1 MNRQDW
7 FGGPLYEKLAAYGAS
22 DFYAF
27 HMPGHKRLMGK
38 FENPFQIDIT
48 EIDGFDDLHHPEAKG
63 VLTEAQS
70 RAARVF
76 GAEETHFLV
85 NGSTAGIL
93 SAISACTKQGGTI
106 LMARNC
112 HRSVYHGAELRG
124 LKTVYLYPQYI
135 SELGINGAVLPEDVE
150 NALQK
155 SVMEKKQ
162 RADKKTAGHSCENG
176 KENRNRNHTDIQAV
190 MLVSPTYD
198 GVCSDVRQIAEIC
211 HCYGVPLIV
220 DQAHG
225 AHFPF
230 SEYFPED
237 AVSAGADVV
246 IHSVHKT
253 LPSMT
258 QTALLHVQGKLVNR
272 ERIRKFLS
280 IYQSSSPSYVLMA
293 SIDACVD
300 LIERDGEELFE
311 RHTRELRAFRESCR
325 DLKWL
330 YLAGLDSE
338 KDGIW
343 QLEAK
348 PAEFGQTA
356 DFDRSKLL
364 ISARRANR
372 AGAGLTGE
380 ELSRMLRERYHIQ
393 MEMSGPDYVV
403 GIAGIADSEE
413 GFGRLAEALHA
424 IDRDI
429 DDEITKNPIART
441 NNIKIITE
449 QSSMELKNIERKR
462 AEKIRNRTKTNQ
474 TESVNKKEIQDCLNA
489 DDKACDESSAL
500 PRQEAVLTISE
511 AAEAEGTCRPLKAC
525 EGAVAGIYVYLYP
538 PGIPVLAPGEQVT
551 AELLERIEKWLEAG
565 YDVHGLE
572 TDSVGVPTLKIL
584 GNRYPE

>member
-1 MNRQDW
+1 MDRQNNRRQDKL
-7 FGGPLYEKLAAYGAS
+7 GGPLYEKLAAYGAS

-27 HMPGHKRLMGK
+27 HMPGHKRLMGE

-48 EIDGFDDLHHPEAKG
+48 EIDGFDDLHHPENDG
-63 VLTEAQS
+63 VLTEAQR
-70 RAARVF
+70 RAAQVF
-76 GAEETHFLV
+76 GAGETHFLV

-93 SAISACTKQGGTI
+93 SAISGCTKYGGTL

-112 HRSVYHGAELRG
+112 HRSAYHGAELRG

-135 SELGINGAVLPEDVE
+135 PELGINGAILPEDVE

-155 SVMEKKQ
+155 PIIEKKQ
-162 RADKKTAGHSCENG
+162 QADGKTEKDSGGDREKNQ
-176 KENRNRNHTDIQAV
+176 NRIQTDIQAV
-190 MLVSPTYD
+190 MIVSPTYD
-198 GVCSDVRQIAEIC
+198 GVCSDVRRIAGIC
-211 HCYGVPLIV
+211 HRYGVPLIV

-230 SEYFPED
+230 SKYFPED

-246 IHSVHKT
+246 IQSVHKT
-253 LPSMT
+253 LPAMT
-258 QTALLHVQGKLVNR
+258 QTALLHVQGEIANR

-300 LIERDGEELFE
+300 LIERDGEELFAK
-311 RHTRELRAFRESCR
+311 HVRELKNFRESCR
-325 DLKWL
+325 ELKWL

-348 PAEFGQTA
+348 LAEFGQTA

-364 ISARRANR
+364 ISARRANL

-380 ELSRMLRERYHIQ
+380 ELSRILRERYHIQ

-413 GFGRLAEALHA
+413 GFGRLEEALH
-424 IDRDI
+424 
-429 DDEITKNPIART
+429 
-441 NNIKIITE
+441 
-449 QSSMELKNIERKR
+449 ELDQDMD
-462 AEKIRNRTKTNQ
+462 EKIPV
-474 TESVNKKEIQDCLNA
+474 SVNTA
-489 DDKACDESSAL
+489 DKVSAKSNAL
-500 PRQEAVLTISE
+500 PRLKAVLTIGE
-511 AAEAEGTCRPLKAC
+511 AAEAEGACRPLAAC
-525 EGAVAGIYVYLYP
+525 EGAVAGNYVYLYP
-538 PGIPVLAPGEQVT
+538 PGIPVLAPGERVT
-551 AELLERIEKWLEAG
+551 EELLKCIEEWLEAG
-565 YDVHGLE
+565 YEVHGLE
-572 TDSVGVPTLKIL
+572 YDGDGIPKL
-584 GNRYPE
+584 GIVKE

>member
-1 MNRQDW
+1 MDKNA
-7 FGGPLYEKLAAYGAS
+7 FGGPLYRKLRAYGAS

-27 HMPGHKRLMGK
+27 HMPGHKRLMGE

-93 SAISACTKQGGTI
+93 SAISGCTKQGGTL

-112 HRSVYHGAELRG
+112 HRSAYHGAELRG
-124 LKTVYLYPQYI
+124 SKTVYLYPQYI
-135 SELGINGAVLPEDVE
+135 PELGINGAILPEDVE

-155 SVMEKKQ
+155 SIIEKKQ
-162 RADKKTAGHSCENG
+162 QANG
-176 KENRNRNHTDIQAV
+176 KIGKDSGGDREENQNRNQTAIQAV
-190 MLVSPTYD
+190 MIVSPTYD
-198 GVCSDVRQIAEIC
+198 GVCSDVRRIAGIC
-211 HCYGVPLIV
+211 HRYGVPLIV

-300 LIERDGEELFE
+300 LIKRDGEELFE
-311 RHTRELRAFRESCR
+311 RHTRELRAFRESCL

-338 KDGIW
+338 KDGTW
-343 QLEAK
+343 QSEAQTV
-348 PAEFGQTA
+348 EFGQTA

-364 ISARRANR
+364 ISARKANR
-372 AGAGLTGE
+372 AGVGLTGE

-403 GIAGIADSEE
+403 AIAGIADSEE
-413 GFGRLAEALHA
+413 GFRRLAEALHG
-424 IDRDI
+424 IDLDI
-429 DDEITKNPIART
+429 SGKIKNKSVVRKNRNIRTK
-441 NNIKIITE
+441 
-449 QSSMELKNIERKR
+449 SV
-462 AEKIRNRTKTNQ
+462 EKMPDRLKTNQ
-474 TESVNKKEIQDCLNA
+474 TENINEKEIPDGVKSYTKVS
-489 DDKACDESSAL
+489 DKSNAL
-500 PRQEAVLTISE
+500 PRLESVLLLSE
-511 AAEAEGTCRPLKAC
+511 AAEAESVSRPLKAC

-538 PGIPVLAPGEQVT
+538 PGIPVLAPGERVT
-551 AELLERIEKWLEAG
+551 AELLERIEEWLEAG
-565 YDVHGLE
+565 YTVHGLE
-572 TDSVGVPTLKIL
+572 TDSVGASTLKIL
-584 GNRYPE
+584 RNRYLE

>member
-1 MNRQDW
+1 MDRQNNRRQDK

-27 HMPGHKRLMGK
+27 HMPGHKRLMGE

-48 EIDGFDDLHHPEAKG
+48 EIDGFDDLHHPENDG
-63 VLTEAQS
+63 VLTEAQR

-76 GAEETHFLV
+76 RAEETHFLV

-93 SAISACTKQGGTI
+93 SAISVCTKQGGTI

-124 LKTVYLYPQYI
+124 LKTVYLYPHYI
-135 SELGINGAVLPEDVE
+135 SKLGINGAVLPENVE

-162 RADKKTAGHSCENG
+162 CADGKTEGHSCENG
-176 KENRNRNHTDIQAV
+176 KGNRNRNQTDIQAV
-190 MLVSPTYD
+190 MIVSPTYD

-237 AVSAGADVV
+237 AVRAGADVV

-258 QTALLHVQGKLVNR
+258 QTALLHVQGEIVNR

-300 LIERDGEELFE
+300 LIKRGGEELFE
-311 RHTRELRAFRESCR
+311 RHTRELRAFRERCL

-338 KDGIW
+338 KDGTW
-343 QLEAK
+343 QSEAK
-348 PAEFGQTA
+348 TAEFGQTA

-364 ISARRANR
+364 ISARKANR
-372 AGAGLTGE
+372 AGVGLTGE

-403 GIAGIADSEE
+403 AIAGIADSEE
-413 GFGRLAEALHA
+413 GFRRLAEALHG
-424 IDRDI
+424 IDLDM
-429 DDEITKNPIART
+429 D
-441 NNIKIITE
+441 
-449 QSSMELKNIERKR
+449 
-462 AEKIRNRTKTNQ
+462 EKIPVG
-474 TESVNKKEIQDCLNA
+474 VNTA
-489 DDKACDESSAL
+489 DKVSAKSNAL
-500 PRQEAVLTISE
+500 PHLKAVLTIGE
-511 AAEAEGTCRPLKAC
+511 AAEAEGACRPLAAC
-525 EGAVAGIYVYLYP
+525 EGAVAGNYVYLYP
-538 PGIPVLAPGEQVT
+538 PGIPVLAPGERVT
-551 AELLERIEKWLEAG
+551 EELLKCIEEWLEAG
-565 YDVHGLE
+565 YEVHGLKY
-572 TDSVGVPTLKIL
+572 DGDGIPKL
-584 GNRYPE
+584 GIVKE

>member
-1 MNRQDW
+1 MDKNA
-7 FGGPLYEKLAAYGAS
+7 FGGPLYRKLRAYGAS

-27 HMPGHKRLMGK
+27 HMPGHKRLMGE

-48 EIDGFDDLHHPEAKG
+48 EIDGFDDLHHPEANG
-63 VLTEAQS
+63 VLSEAQS

-93 SAISACTKQGGTI
+93 SAISGCTKYGGTI

-112 HRSVYHGAELRG
+112 HRSAYHGAELRG
-124 LKTVYLYPQYI
+124 SKTVYLYPQYI
-135 SELGINGAVLPEDVE
+135 PELGINGAILPEDVE

-155 SVMEKKQ
+155 SIIEKKQ
-162 RADKKTAGHSCENG
+162 QANG
-176 KENRNRNHTDIQAV
+176 KIGKDSGGDREENQNRNQTAIQAV
-190 MLVSPTYD
+190 MIVSPTYD
-198 GVCSDVRQIAEIC
+198 GVCSDVRRIAGIC
-211 HCYGVPLIV
+211 HRYGVPLIV

-258 QTALLHVQGKLVNR
+258 QTALLHVQGEIVNR

-300 LIERDGEELFE
+300 LIKRDGEELFE

-343 QLEAK
+343 QSEAK
-348 PAEFGQTA
+348 PVEFGQTA

-364 ISARRANR
+364 ISARKANR
-372 AGAGLTGE
+372 AGVGLTGE

-393 MEMSGPDYVV
+393 MEMSGPDYAVA
-403 GIAGIADSEE
+403 IAGIADSEE
-413 GFGRLAEALHA
+413 GFRRLAEALHG
-424 IDRDI
+424 IDWDI
-429 DDEITKNPIART
+429 SGKIKNKSVVRKNRNIRTK
-441 NNIKIITE
+441 
-449 QSSMELKNIERKR
+449 SV
-462 AEKIRNRTKTNQ
+462 EKTQDRLKTNQ
-474 TESVNKKEIQDCLNA
+474 TENINEKEISDGVKSYTKVS
-489 DDKACDESSAL
+489 DKSNAL
-500 PRQEAVLTISE
+500 PRLESVLTLSE
-511 AAEAEGTCRPLKAC
+511 AAEAESVSRPLKAC

-572 TDSVGVPTLKIL
+572 ADSVGVPTLKIL

>member
-27 HMPGHKRLMGK
+27 HMPGHKRLMGE

-48 EIDGFDDLHHPEAKG
+48 EIDGFDDLHHPENDG
-63 VLTEAQS
+63 VLTAAQR
-70 RAARVF
+70 RAAQMF
-76 GAEETHFLV
+76 GAGETHFLV

-93 SAISACTKQGGTI
+93 SAISGCTKYGGTL

-112 HRSVYHGAELRG
+112 HRSAYHGAELRG
-124 LKTVYLYPQYI
+124 SKTVYLYPQYI
-135 SELGINGAVLPEDVE
+135 PELGINGAILPEDVE

-155 SVMEKKQ
+155 SIIEKKQ
-162 RADKKTAGHSCENG
+162 QANG
-176 KENRNRNHTDIQAV
+176 KIGKDSGGDREENQNRNQTAIQAV
-190 MLVSPTYD
+190 MIVSPTYD
-198 GVCSDVRQIAEIC
+198 GVCSDVRRIAGIC
-211 HCYGVPLIV
+211 HRYGVPLIV

-258 QTALLHVQGKLVNR
+258 QTALLHVQGEIVNR

-300 LIERDGEELFE
+300 LIERGGEELFE
-311 RHTRELRAFRESCR
+311 RHTRELRAFRENCR

-338 KDGIW
+338 KDGTW
-343 QLEAK
+343 QSEAK
-348 PAEFGQTA
+348 TAEFGQTA

-364 ISARRANR
+364 ISARKANR

-380 ELSRMLRERYHIQ
+380 ELSRMLREWYHIQ

-403 GIAGIADSEE
+403 AIAGIADSEE
-413 GFGRLAEALHA
+413 GFRRLAEALHG
-424 IDRDI
+424 IDLDI
-429 DDEITKNPIART
+429 SGKIKNKSVVRKNRNIRTK
-441 NNIKIITE
+441 
-449 QSSMELKNIERKR
+449 SV
-462 AEKIRNRTKTNQ
+462 EKTQDRLKTNQ
-474 TESVNKKEIQDCLNA
+474 TENINEKEIPDGVKSYT
-489 DDKACDESSAL
+489 KALCHML
-500 PRQEAVLTISE
+500 WV
-511 AAEAEGTCRPLKAC
+511 RPA
-525 EGAVAGIYVYLYP
+525 
-538 PGIPVLAPGEQVT
+538 
-551 AELLERIEKWLEAG
+551 
-565 YDVHGLE
+565 
-572 TDSVGVPTLKIL
+572 
-584 GNRYPE
+584 

>member
-48 EIDGFDDLHHPEAKG
+48 EIDGFDDLHHPEANG

-93 SAISACTKQGGTI
+93 SAISGCTKYGGTL

-112 HRSVYHGAELRG
+112 HRSAYHGAELRG
-124 LKTVYLYPQYI
+124 SKTVYLYPQYI
-135 SELGINGAVLPEDVE
+135 PELGINGAILPEDVE

-155 SVMEKKQ
+155 SIIEKKQ
-162 RADKKTAGHSCENG
+162 QANG
-176 KENRNRNHTDIQAV
+176 KIGKDSGGDREENQNRNQTAIQAV
-190 MLVSPTYD
+190 MIVSPTYD
-198 GVCSDVRQIAEIC
+198 GVCSDVRRIAGIC
-211 HCYGVPLIV
+211 HRYGVPLIV

-237 AVSAGADVV
+237 AVRAGADVV

-258 QTALLHVQGKLVNR
+258 QTALLHVQGEIVNR

-311 RHTRELRAFRESCR
+311 RHTRELRAFRENCR

-338 KDGIW
+338 KDGTW
-343 QLEAK
+343 QSEAK
-348 PAEFGQTA
+348 TAEFGQTA

-364 ISARRANR
+364 ISARKANR

-380 ELSRMLRERYHIQ
+380 ELSRMLREGYHIQ

-403 GIAGIADSEE
+403 AIAGIADSEE
-413 GFGRLAEALHA
+413 GFRRLAEALHG
-424 IDRDI
+424 IDLDI
-429 DDEITKNPIART
+429 SGKIKNKSVVRKNRNIRTK
-441 NNIKIITE
+441 
-449 QSSMELKNIERKR
+449 SV
-462 AEKIRNRTKTNQ
+462 EKTQDRLKTNQ
-474 TESVNKKEIQDCLNA
+474 TENINEKEIPDGVKSYTKVS
-489 DDKACDESSAL
+489 DKSNAL
-500 PRQEAVLTISE
+500 PRLESVLTISE
-511 AAEAEGTCRPLKAC
+511 AAEAESVSRPLKAC

-572 TDSVGVPTLKIL
+572 ADSVGVPTLKIL

>member
-48 EIDGFDDLHHPEAKG
+48 EIDGFDDLHHPEADG
-63 VLTEAQS
+63 VLSEAQS

-311 RHTRELRAFRESCR
+311 RHTRELRAFRENCR

-338 KDGIW
+338 KDGTW
-343 QLEAK
+343 QSEAK
-348 PAEFGQTA
+348 TAEFGQTA

-364 ISARRANR
+364 ISARKANR
-372 AGAGLTGE
+372 AGVGLTGE

-403 GIAGIADSEE
+403 AIAGIADSEE
-413 GFGRLAEALHA
+413 GFRRLAEALHG
-424 IDRDI
+424 IELDISGKIKNKSVVRKNRNIRTKSVEKMPDR
-429 DDEITKNPIART
+429 
-441 NNIKIITE
+441 
-449 QSSMELKNIERKR
+449 L
-462 AEKIRNRTKTNQ
+462 KTNQ
-474 TESVNKKEIQDCLNA
+474 TENINEKEIPDGVKSYTKVS
-489 DDKACDESSAL
+489 DKSNAL
-500 PRQEAVLTISE
+500 PRLESVLTLSE
-511 AAEAEGTCRPLKAC
+511 AAEAESVSRPLKAC

>member
-1 MNRQDW
+1 MDKNA
-7 FGGPLYEKLAAYGAS
+7 FAGPLYRKLRAYGAS

-27 HMPGHKRLMGK
+27 HMPGHKRLMGE

-48 EIDGFDDLHHPEAKG
+48 EIDGFDDLHHPENDG
-63 VLTEAQS
+63 VLTEAQR
-70 RAARVF
+70 RAAQVF
-76 GAEETHFLV
+76 GAGETHFLV

-93 SAISACTKQGGTI
+93 SAISGCTKYGGTL

-112 HRSVYHGAELRG
+112 HRSAYHGAELRG
-124 LKTVYLYPQYI
+124 SKTVYLYPQYI
-135 SELGINGAVLPEDVE
+135 PELGINGAILPEDVE

-155 SVMEKKQ
+155 SIIEKKQ
-162 RADKKTAGHSCENG
+162 QADGKTEKDSGGDREENQ
-176 KENRNRNHTDIQAV
+176 NRIQTDIQAV
-190 MLVSPTYD
+190 MIVSPTYD
-198 GVCSDVRQIAEIC
+198 GVCSDVRRIAGIC
-211 HCYGVPLIV
+211 HRYGVPLIV

-225 AHFPF
+225 AHFRF

-246 IHSVHKT
+246 IQSVHKT
-253 LPSMT
+253 LPAMT
-258 QTALLHVQGKLVNR
+258 QTALLHVQGELANR

-300 LIERDGEELFE
+300 LIERDGEELFAK
-311 RHTRELRAFRESCR
+311 HVRELKNFRESCR
-325 DLKWL
+325 ELKWL

-348 PAEFGQTA
+348 LAEFGQTA

-364 ISARRANR
+364 ISARRANL

-380 ELSRMLRERYHIQ
+380 ELSRILRERYHIQ

-413 GFGRLAEALHA
+413 GFGRLAEALH
-424 IDRDI
+424 
-429 DDEITKNPIART
+429 
-441 NNIKIITE
+441 
-449 QSSMELKNIERKR
+449 ELDQDMD
-462 AEKIRNRTKTNQ
+462 EKIPVG
-474 TESVNKKEIQDCLNA
+474 VNTA
-489 DDKACDESSAL
+489 DKMSAKSNAL
-500 PRQEAVLTISE
+500 PRLKAVLTIGE
-511 AAEAEGTCRPLKAC
+511 AAEAEGLLRPLAAC
-525 EGAVAGIYVYLYP
+525 EGAAAGNYVYLYP
-538 PGIPVLAPGEQVT
+538 PGIPVLAPGERVT
-551 AELLERIEKWLEAG
+551 AELLWRIEEWLAAG

-572 TDSVGVPTLKIL
+572 YDGDGIPKL
-584 GNRYPE
+584 GIVKE

>member
-1 MNRQDW
+1 MDKNA
-7 FGGPLYEKLAAYGAS
+7 FGGPLYRKLRAYGAS

-48 EIDGFDDLHHPEAKG
+48 EIDGFDDLHHPEADG
-63 VLTEAQS
+63 VLSEAQS

-343 QLEAK
+343 QSEAK

-403 GIAGIADSEE
+403 AIAGIADSEE
-413 GFGRLAEALHA
+413 GFRRLAEALHG
-424 IDRDI
+424 IDWDI
-429 DDEITKNPIART
+429 SGKIKNKSVVRKNRNIRTK
-441 NNIKIITE
+441 
-449 QSSMELKNIERKR
+449 SV
-462 AEKIRNRTKTNQ
+462 EKTQDRLKTNQ
-474 TESVNKKEIQDCLNA
+474 TENINEKEIPDGVKSYTKVS
-489 DDKACDESSAL
+489 DKSNAL
-500 PRQEAVLTISE
+500 PRLESVLTLSK
-511 AAEAEGTCRPLKAC
+511 AAEAESVSRPLKAC

-572 TDSVGVPTLKIL
+572 ADSVGVPTLKIL

>member
-1 MNRQDW
+1 M
-7 FGGPLYEKLAAYGAS
+7 
-22 DFYAF
+22 
-27 HMPGHKRLMGK
+27 
-38 FENPFQIDIT
+38 
-48 EIDGFDDLHHPEAKG
+48 
-63 VLTEAQS
+63 
-70 RAARVF
+70 
-76 GAEETHFLV
+76 
-85 NGSTAGIL
+85 
-93 SAISACTKQGGTI
+93 
-106 LMARNC
+106 
-112 HRSVYHGAELRG
+112 
-124 LKTVYLYPQYI
+124 KTVYLYPHYI
-135 SELGINGAVLPEDVE
+135 SKLGINGAVLPENVE

-162 RADKKTAGHSCENG
+162 CADGKTEGHSCENG
-176 KENRNRNHTDIQAV
+176 KGNQNRNQTDIQAV
-190 MLVSPTYD
+190 MIVSPTYD

-237 AVSAGADVV
+237 AVRAGADVV
-246 IHSVHKT
+246 IQSVHKT
-253 LPSMT
+253 LPAMT
-258 QTALLHVQGKLVNR
+258 QTALLHVQGEIANR

-300 LIERDGEELFE
+300 LIERDGEELFAK
-311 RHTRELRAFRESCR
+311 HVRELKNFRESCR
-325 DLKWL
+325 ELKWL

-348 PAEFGQTA
+348 LAEFGQTA

-364 ISARRANR
+364 ISARRANL

-403 GIAGIADSEE
+403 AIAGIADSEE
-413 GFGRLAEALHA
+413 GFRRLAEALHG
-424 IDRDI
+424 IDLDI
-429 DDEITKNPIART
+429 SGKIKNKSVVRKNRNIRTK
-441 NNIKIITE
+441 
-449 QSSMELKNIERKR
+449 SV
-462 AEKIRNRTKTNQ
+462 EKTQDRFKTNQ
-474 TESVNKKEIQDCLNA
+474 TENINEKEIPDGVKSYTKVS
-489 DDKACDESSAL
+489 DKSNAL
-500 PRQEAVLTISE
+500 PRLESVLTLSE
-511 AAEAEGTCRPLKAC
+511 AAEAESVSRPLKIC

>member
-1 MNRQDW
+1 MDRQNNRRQDE

-27 HMPGHKRLMGK
+27 HMPGHKRLMGE

-48 EIDGFDDLHHPEAKG
+48 EIDGFDDLHHPENDG
-63 VLTEAQS
+63 VLTEAQR
-70 RAARVF
+70 RAAQMF
-76 GAEETHFLV
+76 GAGETHFLV

-93 SAISACTKQGGTI
+93 SAISGCTKYGGTL

-112 HRSVYHGAELRG
+112 HRSAYHGAELRG
-124 LKTVYLYPQYI
+124 AKTVYLYPQYI
-135 SELGINGAVLPEDVE
+135 PELGINGAILPEDVE

-155 SVMEKKQ
+155 SIIEKNQ
-162 RADKKTAGHSCENG
+162 QADGKTEKDSGGDREKNQ
-176 KENRNRNHTDIQAV
+176 NRIQTDIQAV
-190 MLVSPTYD
+190 MIVSPTYD
-198 GVCSDVRQIAEIC
+198 GVCSDVRRIAGIC
-211 HCYGVPLIV
+211 HRYGVPLIV

-230 SEYFPED
+230 SKYFPED

-253 LPSMT
+253 LPAMT
-258 QTALLHVQGKLVNR
+258 QTALLHVQGEIANR

-300 LIERDGEELFE
+300 LIERDGEELFAK
-311 RHTRELRAFRESCR
+311 HVRELKNFRESCR
-325 DLKWL
+325 ELKWL

-348 PAEFGQTA
+348 LAEFGQTA

-364 ISARRANR
+364 ISARRANL

-380 ELSRMLRERYHIQ
+380 ELSRILRERYHIQ

-413 GFGRLAEALHA
+413 GFGRLAEALH
-424 IDRDI
+424 
-429 DDEITKNPIART
+429 
-441 NNIKIITE
+441 
-449 QSSMELKNIERKR
+449 ELDQDMD
-462 AEKIRNRTKTNQ
+462 EKIPVGVST
-474 TESVNKKEIQDCLNA
+474 A
-489 DDKACDESSAL
+489 DKVSAKSNAL
-500 PRQEAVLTISE
+500 PRLKAVLTIGE
-511 AAEAEGTCRPLKAC
+511 AAEAESACRPLAAC
-525 EGAVAGIYVYLYP
+525 EGAVAGNYVYLYP
-538 PGIPVLAPGEQVT
+538 PGIPVLAPGERVT
-551 AELLERIEKWLEAG
+551 EELLKCIEEWLEAG
-565 YDVHGLE
+565 YEVHGLKY
-572 TDSVGVPTLKIL
+572 DGDGIPKL
-584 GNRYPE
+584 GIVKE

>member
-1 MNRQDW
+1 MDKNA
-7 FGGPLYEKLAAYGAS
+7 FGGPLYRKLRAYGAS

-93 SAISACTKQGGTI
+93 SAISGCTKQGGTI

-112 HRSVYHGAELRG
+112 HRSAYHGAELRG
-124 LKTVYLYPQYI
+124 SKTVYLYPQYI
-135 SELGINGAVLPEDVE
+135 PELGINGAILPEDVE

-155 SVMEKKQ
+155 SIIEKKQ
-162 RADKKTAGHSCENG
+162 QANG
-176 KENRNRNHTDIQAV
+176 KIGKDSGGDREENQNRNQTAIQAV
-190 MLVSPTYD
+190 MIVSPTYD

-237 AVSAGADVV
+237 AVRAGADVV

-258 QTALLHVQGKLVNR
+258 QTALLHVQGEIVNR

-300 LIERDGEELFE
+300 LIKRDGEELFE

-343 QLEAK
+343 QSEAK

-403 GIAGIADSEE
+403 AIAGIADSEE
-413 GFGRLAEALHA
+413 GFRRLAEALHG
-424 IDRDI
+424 IDWDI
-429 DDEITKNPIART
+429 SGKIKNKSVVRKNRNIRTK
-441 NNIKIITE
+441 
-449 QSSMELKNIERKR
+449 SV
-462 AEKIRNRTKTNQ
+462 EKTQDRLKTNQ
-474 TESVNKKEIQDCLNA
+474 TENINEKEIPDGVKSYTKVS
-489 DDKACDESSAL
+489 DKSNAL
-500 PRQEAVLTISE
+500 PRLESVLTLSK
-511 AAEAEGTCRPLKAC
+511 AAEAESVSRPLKAC